1 MKKTLFLTLALGL
14 ASALPLA
21 AQVNLYITGS
31 TAFRK
36 QVYTACTKLFNGGA
50 PSVISYGDLP
60 HGGDGTIGNGNTSW
74 VMSGNA
80 ASTITNLSGGQ
91 FIIHG
96 LFTGSIQG
104 LQSVENAQGLI
115 FAQPGLNAAIAT
127 AYVTNAPTIAFS
139 DTASAAT
146 PSYDASLFSGLGE
159 EQVAVQPFV
168 FVKSLASSGAVTSIT
183 NISWEQIRYAYLK
196 GRIPYSSWT
205 GLASD
210 TNTYVYLANRTLD
223 SGTRVTTLSEVS
235 YPYNQSAIVYI
246 FDTNAS
252 AFYLANNSL
261 FHTNGLTGFGVV
273 GSAPGNGNANL
284 AWGPGYIAGGDLRA
298 GLKYTDPNNQAIGY
312 LSLSDAQSAG
322 ASGNWGT
329 VISFNG
335 YWPTAA
341 GPGINGEPNSATNNF
356 APVSMGNYP
365 FWSYEVVVYPTGG
378 NSDVTAFQLGD
389 QQTGGTILGV
399 LDSQTIFNGGSPIA
413 GSLENEIQNSK
424 TASGGATAIRLSDM
438 QATRGSVGG
447 TIFPTAAP

>member
-1 MKKTLFLTLALGL
+1 MKKTLLLTLALGL

-36 QVYTACTKLFNGGA
+36 QVYTACTKLFTTV
-50 PSVISYGDLP
+50 PSVSISYGDAA

-104 LQSVENAQGLI
+104 IQSVENAQGLI
-115 FAQPGLNAAIAT
+115 FAQPGVNGALAT
-127 AYVTNAPTIAFS
+127 TYVTNAPTIAFS

-168 FVKSLASSGAVTSIT
+168 FVKSLASSGPVTTIT
-183 NISWEQIRYAYLK
+183 NISWEQVRYDYLK

-205 GLASD
+205 GNPAD
-210 TNTYVYLANRTLD
+210 TNSYVYLANRTLD

-235 YPYNQSAIVYI
+235 YPYGQSAKIYI

-261 FHTNGLTGFGVV
+261 FNTNGLTGFGVI
-273 GSAPGNGNANL
+273 GSSPGNGNANL
-284 AWGPGYIAGGDLRA
+284 AWGSGYIAGGDLRA
-298 GLKYTDPNNQAIGY
+298 GLKYTDPHNQAIGY
-312 LSLSDAQSAG
+312 LSLSDAASLGSSA
-322 ASGNWGT
+322 NWGA
-329 VISFNG
+329 VIAFNG
-335 YWPTAA
+335 SWPTVG
-341 GPGINGEPNSATNNF
+341 GPSINGNTGTNNF
-356 APVSMGNYP
+356 SPVCMGNYP

-399 LDSQTIFNGGSPIA
+399 LDSQTIFNGGSPIS
-413 GSLENEIQNSK
+413 GSLEFEIESSK
-424 TASGGATAIRLSDM
+424 TGSPGATAIRLSDM